1 MSIYII
7 ATEDGEFLSKIV
19 TGQVTSEFEELHI
32 LKPGV
37 SWSPNGKQLVFS
49 VKSGATDA
57 LIIVDVN
64 NPKKKIKKT
73 FDLEG
78 IIGPKWNPINNEIAF
93 IGYTNFASDIFI
105 YDIDTDTIE
114 RKTND
119 VFSDMQ
125 VSWYPDGNK
134 LLFISD

>member
-7 ATEDGEFLSKIV
+7 ATADGEFLSKIV

-49 VKSGATDA
+49 VKSGSTDA
-57 LIIVDVN
+57 LVIVDVN

-73 FDLEG
+73 FNLEG
-78 IIGPKWNPINNEIAF
+78 IIGPKWNPINNKIAC
-93 IGYTNFASDIFI
+93 Y
-105 YDIDTDTIE
+105 
-114 RKTND
+114 
-119 VFSDMQ
+119 Q
-125 VSWYPDGNK
+125 
-134 LLFISD
+134 L